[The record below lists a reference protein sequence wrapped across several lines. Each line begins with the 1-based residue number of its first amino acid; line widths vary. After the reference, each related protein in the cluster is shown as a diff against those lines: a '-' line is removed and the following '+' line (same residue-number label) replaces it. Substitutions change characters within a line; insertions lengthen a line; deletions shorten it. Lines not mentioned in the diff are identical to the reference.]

1 MSNSFLYVSGGTDN
15 LGPVFDDDL
24 QLEIDPI
31 EWALGCAISKIF
43 ELTKSSSIMTRL
55 LIS

>member
-1 MSNSFLYVSGGTDN
+1 M
-15 LGPVFDDDL
+15 GPVFDDDL

-31 EWALGCAISKIF
+31 EWALGYTISKIF